1 MKKIILILVVFLI
14 SLSCYAKSSYSYNY
28 SSGQGRYVNE
38 KIDVPVIKLGIPQ
51 EIFEEQ
57 EEAGLEISWNKWRA
71 NISNELANRMNQIS
85 LEIVKDFMVNLLEQT
100 AEVDVSNLPQ
110 NFMCLITAKVNFDRT
125 VENIIVLLIPRDS
138 FVMQSN
144 RVYATK
150 NSKIYMY
157 NAETKKYYRWLYQGN
172 PINFNVD
179 NGNGDEKVI
188 KKLLSNGEM
197 QEINYGEVLF
207 PNYIK
212 QVANKVAGLNGKNI
226 LNFPAKSKRR
236 YVNIFFGT
244 TDIAEIY
251 TIKKATENMFNDIE
265 RQR

>member
-28 SSGQGRYVNE
+28 SGQGRYVNE
-38 KIDVPVIKLGIPQ
+38 KIDVPVIKLGIPH

-71 NISNELANRMNQIS
+71 NISNELASRMNQIS

-157 NAETKKYYRWLYQGN
+157 NAETKKYYSWLYKGN

-197 QEINYGEVLF
+197 QEINYGEVLL

-226 LNFPAKSKRR
+226 LSFPAKSKRR

>member
-28 SSGQGRYVNE
+28 SNGQGRYVNE

-138 FVMQSN
+138 FVMQPN

-150 NSKIYMY
+150 NSKIFV
-157 NAETKKYYRWLYQGN
+157 TQ
-172 PINFNVD
+172 
-179 NGNGDEKVI
+179 
-188 KKLLSNGEM
+188 
-197 QEINYGEVLF
+197 
-207 PNYIK
+207 
-212 QVANKVAGLNGKNI
+212 
-226 LNFPAKSKRR
+226 KSR
-236 YVNIFFGT
+236 
-244 TDIAEIY
+244 
-251 TIKKATENMFNDIE
+251 
-265 RQR
+265 